1 MKYSLAILLFIFFA
15 SAPGIAGPRIW
26 DRSNQKFISEQRLMD
41 RLAQARNIL
50 MGLQTDNPAHYKI
63 AAGIIAK
70 LAAAGRQ
77 PTLLLGT
84 IERSKQNAFAIFA
97 RRHRKPSEIYDA
109 TGLDMLLDWPH
120 SGLADWATVRPVF
133 DVAML
138 KKLPLRAVA
147 FSRYEIGRLYHDGP
161 GGPPEDVPEA
171 VKKRM
176 AAEINK
182 AYCTVLPPEVTDR
195 LIMIDRAQSR
205 LIARAIKESG
215 TGTAILVGPE
225 KYILQGSGV
234 PSYLAKLKAG
244 GRTVSLLFSESGQ
257 RPGQRPGQKILNPEV
272 DFIWFTDKIPRPD
285 PCRFLNIKHR

>member
-1 MKYSLAILLFIFFA
+1 MKYSLAILLFIFFT

-120 SGLADWATVRPVF
+120 SGLADWANVRPVF

-161 GGPPEDVPEA
+161 GGPPEDVPDA

-182 AYCTVLPPEVTDR
+182 AYCTILPPEVTDR

-215 TGTAILVGPE
+215 TAILIGPK
-225 KYILQGSGV
+225 KYILQSSGV
-234 PSYLAKLKAG
+234 PSYLKKLKAG
-244 GRTVSLLFSESGQ
+244 GRTVSLLFSES
-257 RPGQRPGQKILNPEV
+257 GQKILNPEV

-285 PCRFLNIKHR
+285 PCRFLNIRNR